1 MDRTTEIGERLRAG
15 LTALQEKYPVIGD
28 VRGHGSLFG
37 VELVDADGKANV
49 DAFKVVSRA
58 AMERG
63 LLVMAGGSDGHV
75 LRLLPQVNIS
85 NELIDEALNILDEA
99 FATL

>member
-1 MDRTTEIGERLRAG
+1 
-15 LTALQEKYPVIGD
+15 
-28 VRGHGSLFG
+28 
-37 VELVDADGKANV
+37 
-49 DAFKVVSRA
+49 
-58 AMERG
+58 MERG
-63 LLVMAGGSDGHV
+63 LLIMAGGSDGHV